1 VQKLTKSD
9 FKVPALLIALS
20 VVPTLGGVI
29 RFINLSGTGAS
40 APEHARFA
48 HAPGPIV
55 VHVFCA
61 TLYCLLGA
69 FQFSAALRAR
79 WPRMHRRAG
88 KLLVLC
94 GLAAGATGVWM
105 TAAYR
110 IPVDQQGPLL
120 YGVRIAVGIAMIAAI
135 LIGWSSILRRD
146 IARHEAFMIRAYAL
160 GQGAGTQVFVLGPWM
175 LLTGESGGLTRDL
188 LMTLAW
194 LINVLVAEHLIKARP
209 GARAAVGRQSHHLA
223 AAGNRP

>member
-1 VQKLTKSD
+1 VRKLTKSD
-9 FKVPALLIALS
+9 FKIPALLIALS
-20 VVPTLGGVI
+20 AVPTLGGVI
-29 RFINLSGTGAS
+29 RFMNLSGAGAS

-55 VHVFCA
+55 LHVVCA
-61 TLYCLLGA
+61 TLYCVLGA
-69 FQFSAALRAR
+69 FQFSAAFRAR
-79 WPRMHRRAG
+79 WPRVHRRAG

-94 GLAAGATGVWM
+94 GLTAGATGVWM

-120 YGVRIAVGIAMIAAI
+120 YGVRIAVGVAMIAAI

-146 IARHEAFMIRAYAL
+146 VARHEAFMIRAYAL
-160 GQGAGTQVFVLGPWM
+160 GQGAGTQVFVLVPWM
-175 LLTGESGGLTRDL
+175 LMTGESGGPTRDV

-194 LINVLVAEHLIKARP
+194 LINVLVAERLIRSRP
-209 GARAAVGRQSHHLA
+209 GARTAIARQSNDLA
-223 AAGNRP
+223 AASDW